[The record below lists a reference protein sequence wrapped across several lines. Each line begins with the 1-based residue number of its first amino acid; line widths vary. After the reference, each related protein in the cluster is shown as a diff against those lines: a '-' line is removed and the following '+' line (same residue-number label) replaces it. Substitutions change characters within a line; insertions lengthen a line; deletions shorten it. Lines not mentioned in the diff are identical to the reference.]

1 MKADMLTWLLVAEI
15 FLLALVFVGVFYFM
29 GGKGKTKER
38 EAVSV
43 LLKKLKKKNNN
54 RKENGPDIEELPAFD
69 EESLELLLDEVHKK
83 ETNLYQHVVKIFLQK
98 EAAHLKSLDKHVNS
112 LSEPYWGAIKSLAT
126 NEAGTVTVENGN
138 KPSAELQAALNI
150 AVAEKERMAEQL
162 SSALET
168 LDDVSTEYTRM
179 FSSSRDVDDLME
191 SKDIMLELY
200 GKALAKEASSTED
213 KTPVEYGD
221 MEQI

>member
-1 MKADMLTWLLVAEI
+1 MNSDMLTWLLAAEI
-15 FLLALVFVGVFYFM
+15 LILALVFVGFFYFM
-29 GGKGKTKER
+29 SEKGKTKER

-43 LLKKLKKKNNN
+43 LLKKLKKKKNN
-54 RKENGPDIEELPAFD
+54 RKDDNIEMAELPAFD
-69 EESLELLLDEVHKK
+69 EESLELLLDEIHKK

-112 LSEPYWGAIKSLAT
+112 LSEPYWDAIKNLAT
-126 NEAGTVTVENGN
+126 NEVGAIEKDGES
-138 KPSAELQAALNI
+138 SAKLQAALNI
-150 AVAEKERMAEQL
+150 AVAEKERLSEQL

-191 SKDIMLELY
+191 SKEIMLELY
-200 GKALAKEASSTED
+200 GHALNNKATD
-213 KTPVEYGD
+213 KSDDIPVAYEN

>member
-1 MKADMLTWLLVAEI
+1 MSRDMLTWLLTAEI
-15 FLLALVFVGVFYFM
+15 LLLALVFIGFFYVM

-38 EAVSV
+38 EAVTV
-43 LLKKLKKKNNN
+43 LLKKLKKKKNN
-54 RKENGPDIEELPAFD
+54 RKDDNIEITELPAFD
-69 EESLELLLDEVHKK
+69 EESLELLLDEIHKK

-112 LSEPYWGAIKSLAT
+112 LSEPYWDVIKELAKNEIGANDKSDQS
-126 NEAGTVTVENGN
+126 
-138 KPSAELQAALNI
+138 SAELQAALSI
-150 AVAEKERMAEQL
+150 AVAEKERLSEQL
-162 SSALET
+162 SSALAT

-179 FSSSRDVDDLME
+179 FSSSRDIDDLME

-200 GKALAKEASSTED
+200 GHALTNKAAD
-213 KTPVEYGD
+213 KGDDIPVAYEN